1 MNPHYYLAFL
11 WCLPVFQGTLFF
23 PPFGSIFLWTP
34 PGPPSICFSWWFSSI
49 LRASTLTSLG
59 LPSRCLSQ
67 LHPLPQPHFQMSAGL
82 FSSISCRKLQI
93 NASRIEFI
101 TSYHPVI
108 SRARVLSSALASPTP
123 APAET
128 WQFDL
133 CYVSSV
139 APTDTPSGPS
149 LPLSWTAPPEEWC
162 WIDLP
167 RP

>member
-11 WCLPVFQGTLFF
+11 WRLPVFQGTLFF
-23 PPFGSIFLWTP
+23 PSFWVYFPLDSSWPSLHMFFLV
-34 PGPPSICFSWWFSSI
+34 FSSI

-59 LPSRCLSQ
+59 LPPRCLSQ

-123 APAET
+123 APDSLTSAT
-128 WQFDL
+128 SPLLLQL
-133 CYVSSV
+133 
-139 APTDTPSGPS
+139 TPH
-149 LPLSWTAPPEEWC
+149 
-162 WIDLP
+162 
-167 RP
+167 